1 MMAFPIATVAEQ
13 KFQRPGWQ
21 WRRLQELAKIES
33 GHTPSRKM
41 PEWWGGEVPWLA
53 LPDIRAADGKTILE
67 TSERTNE
74 LGLKNS
80 SARLLPKDTIALSR
94 TASVGF
100 VARFG
105 RPMATSQDFVNWIC
119 GPDLDPGFLLHALRY
134 SRPFLLSVASGAI
147 HKTIYMNVLE
157 DFRIFVPQRKEQE
170 LLARQLDTQLAH
182 IDTARQ
188 AAERRVKAA
197 EGLEAALF
205 REAFHGVV
213 PVVIGA
219 PQEAAP
225 AGWSWQRLA
234 TLARLESGHT
244 PSRKHPE
251 WWGGDIPWI
260 ALPDIRALDGKVA
273 METKEKTNPAG
284 IANSSARILPPDT
297 VMLSRTASVGF
308 VAIMGRPM
316 ATSQDFVNWVCGE
329 RLAPRFLMHAL
340 RSGRDYF
347 LSQASGAIH
356 KTLYMP
362 ALKDLSV
369 CLPDRPAQD
378 VLTARLDDQLAAATT
393 VLASA
398 RAELKAIEALPAAV
412 LRRVFS

>member
-1 MMAFPIATVAEQ
+1 MKVSHTKIDLAEVC
-13 KFQRPGWQ
+13 
-21 WRRLQELAKIES
+21 E
-33 GHTPSRKM
+33 
-41 PEWWGGEVPWLA
+41 
-53 LPDIRAADGKTILE
+53 
-67 TSERTNE
+67 
-74 LGLKNS
+74 
-80 SARLLPKDTIALSR
+80 
-94 TASVGF
+94 
-100 VARFG
+100 
-105 RPMATSQDFVNWIC
+105 IC
-119 GPDLDPGFLLHALRY
+119 
-134 SRPFLLSVASGAI
+134 SPF
-147 HKTIYMNVLE
+147 
-157 DFRIFVPQRKEQE
+157 
-170 LLARQLDTQLAH
+170 
-182 IDTARQ
+182 DTARQ

-197 EGLEAALF
+197 EGFEAALF
-205 REAFHGVV
+205 REAFHSMV

-244 PSRKHPE
+244 PSRKHPA
-251 WWGGDIPWI
+251 WGGGDIPWI

-273 METKEKTNPAG
+273 METKERTNPAG

-340 RSGRDYF
+340 RSGREYF

-378 VLTARLDDQLAAATT
+378 ALAVRLDEQLAAAAT

-398 RAELKAIEALPAAV
+398 RAELKAIDALPAAV